1 MFNSKLKIAVLII
14 KLLIIFSILNSCVPY
29 SDQYRYSDNI
39 IINVNL
45 NAFPKDYSGNC
56 PTKIRFQGNITVR
69 NILNS
74 PLTVHYLF
82 ERSDGVKSSVYS
94 HTFYRDDSFSVSH
107 EWILGSRYSEV
118 INGWMRLEII
128 EPYFIKSNRAYFKV
142 ICRNTPNIEPFG
154 EDCISFNPSQTEVKY
169 ILGRWKIVD
178 GNKWL
183 FDFGSK
189 RTEAEQALRII
200 KYYSM
205 NQSCFVGRPQP
216 SFSYLLI
223 SGQPPKGEF
232 PGEDCIYFNPDKVSV
247 YKIHG
252 RWKIVEGYR
261 VLFDFDYKEDEA
273 RKALELIHRYGFKR
287 ACYVGRPDYNFM
299 YLRR

>member
-1 MFNSKLKIAVLII
+1 MNELKLKKALLVVKI
-14 KLLIIFSILNSCVPY
+14 LIIFTISSSCVPY

-39 IINVNL
+39 IINANL

-94 HTFYRDDSFSVSH
+94 HTFHRDGSFSVSH
-107 EWILGSRYSEV
+107 EWILGRSYYEV

-128 EPYFIKSNRAYFKV
+128 EPYSVRSNKAYFKV
-142 ICRNTPNIEPFG
+142 TCRNEHSPEPYE
-154 EDCISFNPSQTEVKY
+154 EDCIFFNPSKTEVKY
-169 ILGRWKIVD
+169 ISGRWKIVE

-183 FDFGSK
+183 FDFGAK
-189 RTEAEQALRII
+189 RDEAEQALRII
-200 KYYSM
+200 KYYGM
-205 NQSCFVGRPQP
+205 NQSCFVGRPKP
-216 SFSYLLI
+216 SFSYLLV
-223 SGQPPKGEF
+223 SGQPPRGEF
-232 PGEDCIYFNPDKVSV
+232 PGEDCISFNPDKVSV
-247 YKIHG
+247 YKDRG

-261 VLFDFDYKEDEA
+261 VLFDFDYKEADA